1 MIEAQLSFV
10 AEAVGGERSG
20 ADVLISGVSIDSRT
34 AGNRQLFIPIAGETF
49 DGHAFVKDALAR
61 GCVAFLWERHRPLPA
76 ALRDDPHVLVESGV
90 DALQALAT
98 AYRVQCNARVIGV
111 TGSNGKTTTKD
122 MLATVLQ
129 KRFKTAATVGN
140 LNNEFGL
147 PLSILAWSKNT
158 EVAILEMGMRGSGQI
173 AALCRIA
180 QPDIGAITLIGEAHL
195 ELLGSRSAIADA
207 KWELVEALPKGSFAV
222 LPDDEPLLKR
232 APPTGV
238 RVITFGE
245 SEQADVRVSAY
256 ESRGVGGAQFV
267 LDPPGCV
274 VQLAAPGIHL
284 ARNGALV
291 YAIARELGMADE
303 VIVEAL
309 GSYVSSAG
317 RQALEELAPGVLL
330 IDDAYNASPTSMA
343 RALEVLRDMPH
354 KKKLA
359 VLGDMR
365 EIGEPEAEKH
375 VALGESL
382 AAFGVTQLMAV
393 GCHSAAM
400 ERGARQAKIADV
412 EIFASAQEAVER
424 VVQNVQC
431 AHAARSDI
439 VILVK
444 ASRAVGLE
452 CVSTALREA
461 FAALKGE

>member
-1 MIEAQLSFV
+1 MIEANLSFA

-20 ADVLISGVSIDSRT
+20 ADLLFSGVTIDSRT
-34 AGNRQLFIPIAGETF
+34 ARERQLFLPIVGETF

-61 GCVAFLWERHRPLPA
+61 GCVAFFWERHRPLPE
-76 ALRDDPHVLVESGV
+76 ALREYPHVLVERGI
-90 DALQALAT
+90 DALHALAT
-98 AYRVQCNARVIGV
+98 AYRAQCHARVIGI

-122 MLATVLQ
+122 MLATVLK

-147 PLSILAWSKNT
+147 PLSILSWPIDT
-158 EVAILEMGMRGSGQI
+158 EVAILEMGMRGAGQI

-195 ELLGSRSAIADA
+195 ELLGSRRAIADA
-207 KWELVEALPKGSFAV
+207 KWELIAALPSGGFAV
-222 LPDDEPLLKR
+222 LPEDEPLLRR
-232 APPTGV
+232 APPAGV
-238 RVITFGE
+238 RVTTFGE
-245 SEQADVRVSAY
+245 SKQADVRVTDYASH
-256 ESRGVGGAQFV
+256 GACGATFV
-267 LDPPGCV
+267 LDPPGLIV
-274 VQLAAPGIHL
+274 KLKVPGIHI

-291 YAIARELGMADE
+291 YAVARELGMADE
-303 VIVEAL
+303 EIGEAL
-309 GSYVSSAG
+309 GAYTSSAG

-354 KKKLA
+354 AQKMA

-365 EIGEPEAEKH
+365 EIGEPEDEKH

-382 AAFGVTQLMAV
+382 AAYGVTQLIAV
-393 GCHSAAM
+393 GHHRKAI
-400 ERGARQAKIADV
+400 EHGARQAQLTDV
-412 EIFASAQEAVER
+412 QTFASAQEAAEFIA
-424 VVQNVQC
+424 QNVC
-431 AHAARSDI
+431 GEYTERGDI

-452 CVSTALREA
+452 RVSDALRDS